1 MKKNVGSIDKVV
13 RILLAL
19 VAAYLGW
26 KGGFSDIVSYI
37 LFAVAIILLVV
48 SLIGFCPLYPL
59 LGISTCKSK
68 KE

>member
-19 VAAYLGW
+19 VAAILGF

>member
-26 KGGFSDIVSYI
+26 KGGFSDTVSYI